1 MTARPQDSRCSMG
14 IAGLDDIL
22 GGGLPSNRFY
32 LVQGNPGVG
41 KTTLALQFLLEG
53 QRVGEKG
60 LYITLSETKEELLS
74 VANSHNWSL
83 DNLALF
89 ELSTI
94 EQQFKTES
102 QNTIFHPSELELNQ
116 TTQML
121 LAEIERVKPSRVVFD
136 SLSEL
141 RLLTQTQ
148 LRYRREMLMLKQFFA
163 GRNCTALLL
172 DDNTS
177 ETGDLQVQSIAHG
190 VLSLTKVIS
199 DYGTVRNQLEVL
211 KVRGIKFR
219 QGRHDYVLQTGGIT
233 VFPRL
238 VSAEHRKEFHKQTF
252 SSGIKE
258 FDALLGG
265 GFDRGTSNIVMGP
278 AGTGKSTIAM
288 KFISEA
294 AKRGE
299 RSALF
304 AFDENL
310 GISMSRARQLGINLD
325 DGIKSGMI
333 VAQQI
338 DPAELSP
345 GELSYRIK
353 ELVEKQNIRV
363 LVIDSLNGYMNAMPG
378 ERYLIL
384 QLHEL
389 LAYLSNQG
397 VMAIITLA
405 QHGLVGQMQSPVD
418 LTYLGDTIVLLRF
431 FELHGS
437 INKAISVVKKRSG
450 NHESEI
456 RELTTANGRI
466 EVGRPFKDFQGV
478 LTGVP
483 RIVNGDSTPGKGGDH
498 AQH

>member
-1 MTARPQDSRCSMG
+1 MSVRPADKRCSMG
-14 IAGLDDIL
+14 ISGLDDIL
-22 GGGLPSNRFY
+22 GGGLPVNRFY

-41 KTTLALQFLLEG
+41 KTTLALQFLMEG
-53 QRVGEKG
+53 ERVGEKG

-74 VANSHNWSL
+74 VAQSHNWSL

-89 ELSTI
+89 ELSAI
-94 EQQFKTES
+94 EQQLKTES

-121 LAEIERVKPSRVVFD
+121 LTEIERIKPARVVFD
-136 SLSEL
+136 SLSEM

-148 LRYRREMLMLKQFFA
+148 LRYRREMLLLKQFFA

-190 VLSLTKVIS
+190 VLSLSKVIS
-199 DYGTVRNQLEVL
+199 DYGTVRHQIEVL

-219 QGRHDYVLQTGGIT
+219 QGRHDYILQTGGIT

-238 VSAEHRKEFHKQTF
+238 VSAEHRKEFKRQNF
-252 SSGIKE
+252 SSGIPE
-258 FDALLGG
+258 FDSLLGG
-265 GFDRGTSNIVMGP
+265 GFDRGTSNVIMGP
-278 AGTGKSTIAM
+278 AGTGKSTLAM
-288 KFISEA
+288 KFMSEA
-294 AKRGE
+294 AKKGE
-299 RSALF
+299 KSAFF

-310 GISMSRARQLGINLD
+310 GISMARARQLGINLD
-325 DGIKSGMI
+325 EGIKAGLI
-333 VAQQI
+333 IAQQV

-345 GELSYRIK
+345 GELSFRIK
-353 ELVEKQNIRV
+353 ELVEKENIRI

-378 ERYLIL
+378 ERYLVL
-384 QLHEL
+384 QLHDL

-405 QHGLVGQMQSPVD
+405 QHGLVGQMQSPID

-431 FELHGS
+431 FENLGC
-437 INKAISVVKKRSG
+437 IKKAISVVKKRSG

-456 RELTTANGRI
+456 RELTTARGRI
-466 EVGRPFKDFQGV
+466 ELGPPLDHFQGV
-478 LTGVP
+478 LTGIP
-483 RIVNGDSTPGKGGDH
+483 RIITGNPPHSKAASHDE
-498 AQH
+498 